1 MLTNPISQNYLE
13 LCPQVSTSPYETH
26 AALVVSQGSF
36 TDVSFSA
43 GFETIQQLRTGSAP
57 NAWESAWAI
66 FDYTDN
72 QHFYYVAFKPN
83 GWELGKAD
91 PAYPGAQR
99 FLATGSTPV
108 SAIGTEHSFDIQQTG
123 NVLKVWLDGALL
135 TTFTDNENPYLSGKI
150 GFYTEDAKV
159 AFDNVTGSVTENF
172 ESYGTQTFG
181 DGAWL
186 GSSWYSPFVGF
197 GIGAI
202 VNDGSTTAAAT
213 PTTTTAQAPAPS
225 NLFDL
230 PLSGDPTNSITG
242 GVRNDTLYGTTQ
254 NDLIDGR
261 KGADRMDGGL
271 GDDTYKVN
279 TANDRVTEWAGE
291 GVDTVLSTASS
302 FTLGWSVENLFL
314 KGATSQTAIGNAL
327 NNVLMSNDVAGNL
340 QGGDGHD
347 ILVSGK
353 GSDQLTGGAGA
364 DTFVF
369 NSLTA
374 ADRHITDFQ
383 SGVDKIDIHQLFAAY
398 TGTDPY
404 ADGRLFVQANAQG
417 GADIVVDGDGSGQ
430 AAPVLVAS
438 IDGVAPSALDLP
450 NDLFWY

>member
-1 MLTNPISQNYLE
+1 VLNDPITQNYLE
-13 LCPQVSTSPYETH
+13 LCPEVSTAPSETH
-26 AALVVSQGSF
+26 AALVVSQASF
-36 TDVSFSA
+36 TDVRFSA
-43 GFETIQQLRTGSAP
+43 GYETIEQLRTGSAP

-72 QHFYYVAFKPN
+72 QHFYYVALKPN
-83 GWELGKAD
+83 GWELGKED

-99 FLATGSTPV
+99 FLATGSTPT
-108 SAIGTEHSFDIQQTG
+108 SAIGTEHSFDIQQDG
-123 NVLKVWLDGALL
+123 NVIKLWLDGTLV
-135 TTFTDNENPYLSGKI
+135 TTFTDNENPYLSGQI

-159 AFDNVTGSVTENF
+159 AFDNVTGSMSENF
-172 ESYGTQTFG
+172 EGYATQTFG
-181 DGAWL
+181 DGASI
-186 GSSWYSPFVGF
+186 GSSWYSPFVGYGF
-197 GIGAI
+197 GAI
-202 VNDGSTTAAAT
+202 ANDGTTT
-213 PTTTTAQAPAPS
+213 TTTTTAQAPAPS
-225 NLFDL
+225 DLFDL
-230 PLSGDPTNSITG
+230 PLSGDATNTITG
-242 GVRNDTLYGTTQ
+242 TQRNDTLYGTTQ

-279 TANDRVTEWAGE
+279 TANDRVTEWNGE

-302 FTLGWSVENLFL
+302 FTLGASVENLFL
-314 KGATSQTAIGNAL
+314 KGTTSQAGIGNSL
-327 NNVLMSNDVAGNL
+327 NNLLVSNDVAGNL

-383 SGVDKIDIHQLFAAY
+383 SGVDKIDIHQLFATY
-398 TGTDPY
+398 SGTDPY
-404 ADGRLFVQANAQG
+404 ADGRLFVQSNAQG
-417 GADIVVDGDGSGQ
+417 GTNIVVDGDGSGQ
-430 AAPVLVAS
+430 AAPIVVAS
-438 IDGVAPSALDLP
+438 VDGVASSALDLP